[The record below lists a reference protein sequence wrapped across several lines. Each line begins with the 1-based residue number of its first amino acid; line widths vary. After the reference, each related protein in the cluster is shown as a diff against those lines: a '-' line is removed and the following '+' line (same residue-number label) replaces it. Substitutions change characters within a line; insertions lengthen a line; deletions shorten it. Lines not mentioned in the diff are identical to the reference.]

1 MNISNQ
7 ANATYNAVPPNQ
19 PGVPGSL
26 TSNTVSTEV
35 LSDVIKRVMTR
46 QTFCQRRRNRS
57 YYGNDYQQFIGGF
70 NSGLCYKPGARRSK
84 FR

>member
-1 MNISNQ
+1 MKIPNQSNV
-7 ANATYNAVPPNQ
+7 TYNAMIPNEGATYGQ
-19 PGVPGSL
+19 IE
-26 TSNTVSTEV
+26 SNTVSTEV

-46 QTFCQRRRNRS
+46 QNFCQRRRNRS